1 MKIWT
6 LKRADDQ
13 EILSGALFRRVS
25 PESRAFATPLTRS
38 NSNARAHMTS
48 TLGVASP
55 PRCAVASTTAAS
67 RRMRKKCHQWSRRRG
82 VTNNCLNEDERMF
95 VPAGAFS
102 GTSPERRASEM
113 MNAMLTYV
121 STWIVI
127 AQLENVAPRR
137 SVASDEDAGPEGEG
151 EAKRVVDQHA
161 FLLDYLEANPCRD
174 GDAWIAGLVRE
185 NPTLAER
192 IMAVRTAY
200 AEVDFEWHNVRRLTL
215 DGIRAGNERAMR
227 EWFAAAVGVG
237 SENGSESV

>member
-1 MKIWT
+1 MSFS
-6 LKRADDQ
+6 L
-13 EILSGALFRRVS
+13 
-25 PESRAFATPLTRS
+25 
-38 NSNARAHMTS
+38 
-48 TLGVASP
+48 
-55 PRCAVASTTAAS
+55 AVASTTPRCANAHARACR
-67 RRMRKKCHQWSRRRG
+67 RRMGKKCQQRCRRRV

-137 SVASDEDAGPEGEG
+137 SVASDEDAGPDGEG

-200 AEVDFEWHNVRRLTL
+200 AEVDFEWHNVKRLTL
-215 DGIRAGNERAMR
+215 EGVRAGNERAMR
-227 EWFAAAVGVG
+227 EWFASAVGVA
-237 SENGSESV
+237 SENGSDAV

>member
-1 MKIWT
+1 MSFS
-6 LKRADDQ
+6 L
-13 EILSGALFRRVS
+13 
-25 PESRAFATPLTRS
+25 
-38 NSNARAHMTS
+38 
-48 TLGVASP
+48 
-55 PRCAVASTTAAS
+55 AVASTIPRCANAHARACR
-67 RRMRKKCHQWSRRRG
+67 RRMGKKCQQWCRRRV

-121 STWIVI
+121 SAWIVI

-137 SVASDEDAGPEGEG
+137 SVASDEDAGPDGEG

-185 NPTLAER
+185 SPTLAER

-200 AEVDFEWHNVRRLTL
+200 AEVDFEWHNVKRLTL
-215 DGIRAGNERAMR
+215 ESVRAGNERAMR
-227 EWFAAAVGVG
+227 EWFASAVGVA
-237 SENGSESV
+237 SENGSGAV